1 MQMIFSYF
9 WQIYNFYKFVVSK
22 NSEIKV
28 KMNDRFYGK
37 DYCIGLQ
44 NR

>member
-1 MQMIFSYF
+1 MQLISPIFGK
-9 WQIYNFYKFVVSK
+9 IYKFYKFVVSK